1 MENKTKNVIIIIL
14 AVLLFISVM
23 FNVMN
28 LRPHGMMDR
37 GMMQRGINN
46 RSFNNGQMPENR
58 NDRMPNDSQNTQDN
72 VPAQESNQI
81 N

>member
-1 MENKTKNVIIIIL
+1 MENKTKNVIIIVL

-37 GMMQRGINN
+37 GMMQRNFSN
-46 RSFNNGQMPENR
+46 HSFNNGQMPESR
-58 NDRMPNDSQNTQDN
+58 NDRMLSDNQNNQDN
-72 VPAQESNQI
+72 MPMQESNQI